1 MTFDTQ
7 SLNKSR
13 QNLQTYNEL
22 WVFGYGSLIYKVD
35 FEYIERRPAN
45 IYGYERRLWQGSS
58 DHRGT
63 IEKPGRVA
71 TLVSSNNTPC
81 FGMAYKVNPT
91 VFEHLDH
98 REKNGYLREEIDIEL
113 VSGLNIGQTVTG
125 LVYIANP
132 ENQAYLGEAT
142 IDKLAAQIHASRGPS
157 GENKCYVYDL
167 ANSLREYGVNDEHIM
182 AVEFALRLLDS
193 NLNEDNT

>member
-7 SLNKSR
+7 LLNKSR
-13 QNLQTYNEL
+13 QNLQTYDEL

-35 FEYIERRPAN
+35 FDFIERRPAN

-63 IEKPGRVA
+63 IERPGRVA
-71 TLVSSNNTPC
+71 TLIPSANTAC

-98 REKNGYLREEIDIEL
+98 REKNGYLREEIEIEFTSGPNVGQT
-113 VSGLNIGQTVTG
+113 VSGL
-125 LVYIANP
+125 VYMATP
-132 ENQAYLGEAT
+132 ENQAFLGEAS
-142 IDKLAAQIHASRGPS
+142 IDKLAMEIYTSRGPS
-157 GENKCYVYDL
+157 GENKHYVYDL
-167 ANSLREYGVNDEHIM
+167 AESLREYGVNDEHIL
-182 AVEFALRLLDS
+182 AVEQALRALDS
-193 NLNEDNT
+193 NIN

>member
-7 SLNKSR
+7 LLNKSR
-13 QNLQTYNEL
+13 QNLQTYDEL

-35 FEYIERRPAN
+35 FDFIDRRPAN

-63 IEKPGRVA
+63 IERPGRVA
-71 TLVSSNNTPC
+71 TLIPSANTAC

-98 REKNGYLREEIDIEL
+98 REKNGYLREEIEIEFISSPN
-113 VSGLNIGQTVTG
+113 VGQTVRG
-125 LVYIANP
+125 LVYMANP
-132 ENQAYLGEAT
+132 ENKAFLGEAS
-142 IDKLAAQIHASRGPS
+142 IDKLATEIHTSRGPS
-157 GENKCYVYDL
+157 GENKHYVYDL
-167 ANSLREYGVNDEHIM
+167 AESLREYDVNDEHILT
-182 AVEFALRLLDS
+182 VEQALRALDS
-193 NLNEDNT
+193 DIN